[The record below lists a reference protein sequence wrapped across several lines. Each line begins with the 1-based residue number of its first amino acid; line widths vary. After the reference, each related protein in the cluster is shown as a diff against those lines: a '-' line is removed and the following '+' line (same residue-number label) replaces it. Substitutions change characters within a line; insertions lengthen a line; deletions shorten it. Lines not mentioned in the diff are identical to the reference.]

1 MTLFSQLS
9 HRFADLGDSFSQ
21 ITAAQAVKNPEWVS
35 INYALAKELNIASE
49 LINNDDF
56 LQQMA
61 GNLPKDCV
69 SVASV
74 YSGHQFGGYTP
85 QLGDGRALLLGDWQ
99 DQNRQFWE
107 LQLKGS
113 GITAF
118 SRFGDGRA
126 VLRSSIREYLA
137 SAALQALGIPTTT
150 ALALINS
157 QTPVQREKLESAAIV
172 LRIAPSFIRFGHFEY
187 FFYQNRHQELKQL
200 ADFTISHYFPDCL
213 GNYAAWFE
221 KVVLLTAEMIAHWQ
235 AQGFCHG
242 VMNTDNMSILG
253 LTIDYGPFA
262 FLDEFDPHYI
272 CNHSDHTGRYSFKN
286 QPDIGLWNL
295 NALAHALSPLI
306 KQSDLQQALSL
317 YSQHLNTK
325 YEQLILSKL
334 GLTPNKTNNAEHLLN
349 ELFRYLVT
357 EKADYP
363 YFFRQLSETPL
374 ADINT
379 LSPSPDWQSFVNLY
393 QQQIQEQTIDDKQ
406 RMQAMQA
413 LNPKYILR
421 SDFAEQAIEQAQTG
435 DYQLVN
441 DLLEVLQS
449 PFIEH
454 ERFVNWSN
462 KPRRLNHAIVLSCSS

>member
-1 MTLFSQLS
+1 MTLLSQLS

-21 ITAAQAVKNPEWVS
+21 VTPAQAVQNPEWVS
-35 INYALAKELNIASE
+35 INYALAKELTIANE
-49 LINNDDF
+49 LISNDSF

-61 GNLPKDCV
+61 GNLPSDCV

-85 QLGDGRALLLGDWQ
+85 QLGDGRALLLGDWH
-99 DQNRQFWE
+99 DQSGQFWE

-137 SAALQALGIPTTT
+137 SATLQALGIPTTK

-157 QTPVQREKLESAAIV
+157 QTPVQRETVESAAVV
-172 LRIAPSFIRFGHFEY
+172 LRVAPSFIRFGHFEY
-187 FFYQNRHQELKQL
+187 FFYQNRHKELKHL
-200 ADFTISHYFPDCL
+200 ADFTMAHYFPECL
-213 GNYAAWFE
+213 GDYAAWFQ
-221 KVVLLTAEMIAHWQ
+221 KVVLLTAEMIARWQ

-253 LTIDYGPFA
+253 ITIDYGPFA
-262 FLDEFDPHYI
+262 FLDEFDPNYI

-317 YSQHLNTK
+317 YSQHLSTQ
-325 YEQLILSKL
+325 YEQLMLSKL
-334 GLTPNKTNNAEHLLN
+334 GLTPNKIGNVEHLLS

-357 EKADYP
+357 EKVDYP
-363 YFFRQLSETPL
+363 CFFRQLSETPL
-374 ADINT
+374 ADLDA
-379 LSPSPDWQSFVNLY
+379 LSSNSHWQSFLILY
-393 QQQIQEQTIDDKQ
+393 QQQLEDDTQ
-406 RMQAMQA
+406 RMKAMQA
-413 LNPKYILR
+413 ANPKYSLR
-421 SDFAEQAIEQAQTG
+421 SDLAEQAINQAKTG
-435 DYQLVN
+435 NYQMVN
-441 DLLEVLQS
+441 DLLNVLQN

-454 ERFVNWSN
+454 ERFVNWAN
-462 KPRRLNHAIVLSCSS
+462 KPLRLNRDIVLSCSS

>member
-9 HRFADLGDSFSQ
+9 HRFANLGDSFSQ
-21 ITAAQAVKNPEWVS
+21 ITPAQAVKNPEWVS
-35 INYALAKELNIASE
+35 INYALAKDLNIANE
-49 LINNDDF
+49 LISNDSF

-61 GNLPKDCV
+61 GNLPKNCA

-85 QLGDGRALLLGDWQ
+85 QLGDGRALVLGDWQ
-99 DQNRQFWE
+99 DQNGCFWE

-137 SAALQALGIPTTT
+137 SAALQALDIPTTT

-157 QTPVQREKLESAAIV
+157 QTPVQRETIESAAVV

-187 FFYQNRHQELKQL
+187 FFYQNRHKELKQL

-213 GNYAAWFE
+213 GDYAAWFQ

-253 LTIDYGPFA
+253 ITLDYGPFA
-262 FLDEFDPHYI
+262 FLDEFDPNYI

-306 KQSDLQQALSL
+306 KQADLQQALSL
-317 YSQHLNTK
+317 YGEHLSTK
-325 YEQLILSKL
+325 YEQLMLSKL
-334 GLTPNKTNNAEHLLN
+334 GLALDKTNNAEHLFN
-349 ELFRYLVT
+349 EFFRYLLT
-357 EKADYP
+357 EKVDYS
-363 YFFRQLSETPL
+363 YFFRQLSETSL
-374 ADINT
+374 VNLNT
-379 LSPSPDWQSFVNLY
+379 LSSSPDWQSFLVLY
-393 QQQIQEQTIDDKQ
+393 RQQIQEQSLSDTQ

-413 LNPKYILR
+413 ANPKYILR
-421 SDFAEQAIEQAQTG
+421 SDLAEQAIKQAQTG
-435 DYQLVN
+435 DYQMVN
-441 DLLEVLQS
+441 DLLNVLQN

-454 ERFVNWSN
+454 ECFVNWSA
-462 KPRRLNHAIVLSCSS
+462 KPKRLNRDIVISCSS